1 MDMTE
6 TVLVV
11 DDDATTRDVIVRYL
25 EREGFKALEA
35 EDGGRARA
43 VIESSEPNLVI
54 LDLMLPGIDGLSVMR
69 WIRSTGWRPVIMLT
83 ALGEETDRIVGLEL
97 GADDYVTKPF
107 SPREL
112 IARVKTVLRRSGPS
126 APAVERLEVGDLS
139 MDAGARE
146 VRKRGVEIRL
156 TAKEFDLLWF
166 IASHPRRVFSRDQI
180 MSRVWGY
187 DEGLDTGTVT
197 VHVRRVREKI
207 EDDPSEPRHLETVWG
222 VGYRFTAG
230 LLTAIALGLFRSV
243 HARLVALTLIV
254 GALPIAAVLLSGI
267 AMFDM
272 HADVVLVAV
281 AVASSMVAIGGA
293 LLVTRSI
300 SGPLR
305 ELRASTRRLA
315 RGDFSARVGE
325 NGPAELSEVAASFN
339 EMTSRLEELFDARR
353 QLVAWASHD
362 LRAPVSSLKAM
373 LEAIE
378 DGVAEPEHYLPAMQQ
393 QVHALRIL
401 IDDLF
406 ELAQIDADD
415 TAFETYG
422 VPVGPLVESSLDAFA
437 AEASARRISLERR
450 LEAGLPDVAVAPEK
464 IERVLQNLLANA
476 VRHTPP
482 EGSIVVGAE
491 RVNSSVVVAV
501 EDTGE
506 GIPLGAARTMF
517 DRFWRGDPS
526 RDRNREGAGLGL
538 AIAKGLVERHG
549 GAIWAEERDGGG
561 ARIAFTLPVA

>member
-1 MDMTE
+1 
-6 TVLVV
+6 VSGL
-11 DDDATTRDVIVRYL
+11 
-25 EREGFKALEA
+25 ALA
-35 EDGGRARA
+35 AA
-43 VIESSEPNLVI
+43 A
-54 LDLMLPGIDGLSVMR
+54 GI
-69 WIRSTGWRPVIMLT
+69 I
-83 ALGEETDRIVGLEL
+83 
-97 GADDYVTKPF
+97 
-107 SPREL
+107 
-112 IARVKTVLRRSGPS
+112 
-126 APAVERLEVGDLS
+126 
-139 MDAGARE
+139 
-146 VRKRGVEIRL
+146 
-156 TAKEFDLLWF
+156 
-166 IASHPRRVFSRDQI
+166 
-180 MSRVWGY
+180 
-187 DEGLDTGTVT
+187 
-197 VHVRRVREKI
+197 
-207 EDDPSEPRHLETVWG
+207 
-222 VGYRFTAG
+222 TAG
-230 LLTAIALGLFRSV
+230 LLAAIALGLFRSV
-243 HARLVALTLIV
+243 HSRLVALTLIV

-305 ELRASTRRLA
+305 ELRASTGRLA

-325 NGPAELSEVAASFN
+325 HGPAELSEVAASFN

-415 TAFETYG
+415 TAFETYS

-450 LEAGLPDVAVAPEK
+450 LEAGLPDVEVAPEK

-476 VRHTPP
+476 VHHTPP

-501 EDTGE
+501 EDTGQ
-506 GIPLGAARTMF
+506 GIPPGAARTMF
-517 DRFWRGDPS
+517 DRFWRGDPA
-526 RDRNREGAGLGL
+526 RDRNGEGAGLGL

-549 GAIWAEERDGGG
+549 GAIWAEARDGGG

>member
-1 MDMTE
+1 
-6 TVLVV
+6 VSGL
-11 DDDATTRDVIVRYL
+11 
-25 EREGFKALEA
+25 ALA
-35 EDGGRARA
+35 AAAG
-43 VIESSEPNLVI
+43 I
-54 LDLMLPGIDGLSVMR
+54 L
-69 WIRSTGWRPVIMLT
+69 
-83 ALGEETDRIVGLEL
+83 
-97 GADDYVTKPF
+97 
-107 SPREL
+107 
-112 IARVKTVLRRSGPS
+112 
-126 APAVERLEVGDLS
+126 
-139 MDAGARE
+139 
-146 VRKRGVEIRL
+146 
-156 TAKEFDLLWF
+156 
-166 IASHPRRVFSRDQI
+166 
-180 MSRVWGY
+180 
-187 DEGLDTGTVT
+187 
-197 VHVRRVREKI
+197 
-207 EDDPSEPRHLETVWG
+207 
-222 VGYRFTAG
+222 TAG
-230 LLTAIALGLFRSV
+230 LLAAIALGLFRSV
-243 HARLVALTLIV
+243 HSRLVALTLIV

-305 ELRASTRRLA
+305 ELRASTGRLA

-325 NGPAELSEVAASFN
+325 HGPAELSEVAASFN

-393 QVHALRIL
+393 QVHGLRIL

-406 ELAQIDADD
+406 ELAQIEAND

-450 LEAGLPDVAVAPEK
+450 LEAGLPDVEVAPEK

-476 VRHTPP
+476 VHHTPP

-501 EDTGE
+501 EDTGQ
-506 GIPLGAARTMF
+506 GIPPGAARTMF
-517 DRFWRGDPS
+517 DRFWRGDPV

-549 GAIWAEERDGGG
+549 GAIWAEARDGGG
-561 ARIAFTLPVA
+561 ARIAFTLPVLDELSTN